1 MVARTRTTDTTPP
14 VADLSVI
21 TEAQEPRKT
30 LREVWEEGR
39 QVGLIQ
45 ARGGWFYGSAD
56 ANPYPVEEPND

>member
-1 MVARTRTTDTTPP
+1 MVARTK
-14 VADLSVI
+14 VE
-21 TEAQEPRKT
+21 EAPEAPEEPRKT

-39 QVGLIQ
+39 QVGLVQ